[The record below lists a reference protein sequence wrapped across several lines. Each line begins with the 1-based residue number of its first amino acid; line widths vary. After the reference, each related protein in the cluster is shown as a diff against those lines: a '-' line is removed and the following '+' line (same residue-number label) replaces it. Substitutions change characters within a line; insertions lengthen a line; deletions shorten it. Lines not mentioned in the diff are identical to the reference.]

1 MTYSYEFEYEDDN
14 VYFAYCYPYTYT
26 ELVEELNAIMADP
39 IKQQYVSKKTL
50 CETLAGNKCEVL
62 TITSKQNQE
71 NMSKRKGVILTAR
84 VHPGESVGSWM
95 MKGALDF
102 LVDPESVEAEYLRQN
117 FVFKVIPM
125 LNPDGVINGN
135 YRCSLAGCD
144 LNRRWKRPSK
154 VLHPTIYATKQLCL
168 QFAKERE
175 LQIFC
180 DFHGHS
186 RRKNIFM
193 YGCNVPGQPEDTRL
207 FPFIMSQICPFF
219 IYNYSRFGNQ
229 KSKESTARMALFNE
243 MKCPAIY
250 TIESSFCGN
259 DLGPWKNYHFST
271 NNLMQTGRDFCRTLT
286 LYLPIQIPKSI
297 VSTFLKNIQDL
308 YNHYKIL
315 SDGKVKPDQEVENM
329 QYYFE
334 RLEKVKLAGK
344 EVQSKHIK
352 KGLAA
357 VLRQTADIFSDGK
370 GTSSAGSDQA
380 PSEDNLD
387 LEEIEKVLPV
397 SEDPDL
403 AKKLKQTKTL
413 RAEELKAQGEQTP
426 TNTQLGLKRSQTI
439 GTNQL
444 KRKQTKLIK
453 DTAKKKIALKE
464 EKEDDNIAD
473 DEGDGPPDKTP

>member
-1 MTYSYEFEYEDDN
+1 
-14 VYFAYCYPYTYT
+14 
-26 ELVEELNAIMADP
+26 
-39 IKQQYVSKKTL
+39 
-50 CETLAGNKCEVL
+50 
-62 TITSKQNQE
+62 
-71 NMSKRKGVILTAR
+71 
-84 VHPGESVGSWM
+84 
-95 MKGALDF
+95 
-102 LVDPESVEAEYLRQN
+102 
-117 FVFKVIPM
+117 
-125 LNPDGVINGN
+125 
-135 YRCSLAGCD
+135 
-144 LNRRWKRPSK
+144 
-154 VLHPTIYATKQLCL
+154 
-168 QFAKERE
+168 
-175 LQIFC
+175 
-180 DFHGHS
+180 
-186 RRKNIFM
+186 
-193 YGCNVPGQPEDTRL
+193 
-207 FPFIMSQICPFF
+207 
-219 IYNYSRFGNQ
+219 
-229 KSKESTARMALFNE
+229 MALFNE

-259 DLGPWKNYHFST
+259 DMGPWKNYHFST

-413 RAEELKAQGEQTP
+413 RAEELKA
-426 TNTQLGLKRSQTI
+426 
-439 GTNQL
+439 
-444 KRKQTKLIK
+444 
-453 DTAKKKIALKE
+453 
-464 EKEDDNIAD
+464 
-473 DEGDGPPDKTP
+473 